1 MKENKVVIIGS
12 GIAGMTAAIY
22 LKRGGLEP
30 IIIENNA
37 PGGMLNIIPNIE
49 NYPGYISIAGPD
61 LAMNIY
67 NQVNELGIK
76 YLYKNIKN
84 ISLKEKTIDNEIEL
98 PVQFNGKLKATV
110 TVPMNADEEI
120 VKDIIHKNET
130 ICGLLEGKT
139 IIKEIYV
146 KNKIYN
152 IVVK

>member
-61 LAMNIY
+61 LAINIY

-76 YLYKNIKN
+76 YLKTKKN
-84 ISLKEKTIDNEIEL
+84 T
-98 PVQFNGKLKATV
+98 
-110 TVPMNADEEI
+110 
-120 VKDIIHKNET
+120 
-130 ICGLLEGKT
+130 
-139 IIKEIYV
+139 
-146 KNKIYN
+146 
-152 IVVK
+152 

>member
-30 IIIENNA
+30 IIIENKA

-61 LAMNIY
+61 LAINIY
-67 NQVNELGIK
+67 KQVNELGIK

-84 ISLKEKTIDNEIEL
+84 ISSNLQFLNF
-98 PVQFNGKLKATV
+98 VQ
-110 TVPMNADEEI
+110 
-120 VKDIIHKNET
+120 
-130 ICGLLEGKT
+130 LEWKYL
-139 IIKEIYV
+139 I
-146 KNKIYN
+146 
-152 IVVK
+152 